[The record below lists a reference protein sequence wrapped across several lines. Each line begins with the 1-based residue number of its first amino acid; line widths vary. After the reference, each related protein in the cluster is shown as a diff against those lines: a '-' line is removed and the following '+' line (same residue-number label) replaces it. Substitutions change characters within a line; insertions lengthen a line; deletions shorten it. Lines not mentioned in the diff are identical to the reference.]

1 MQSTQFTN
9 PAYPHYQHM
18 EVLSNRYL
26 RAANALKSVI
36 LISKHLT
43 LEWWL
48 LAGGYPC
55 CLSRLHLKK
64 MTELLSDTYSTVSV
78 QWARSY
84 YRRLLWSSSNF
95 PKLHWPL
102 VSAKLDWLEWF
113 SLESRDFVVDAHAQ
127 QLRRMRV
134 SGCKH
139 IESQRICKSHDGKS
153 PSWFQGNTHSDWF
166 VTRISVFTHPC
177 Y

>member
-1 MQSTQFTN
+1 MLCFQRLFYNSEHNMQSQFTN

-18 EVLSNRYL
+18 EVFSNRYV
-26 RAANALKSVI
+26 RAANGLKSVI

-64 MTELLSDTYSTVSV
+64 MTEPLADTYSTASV
-78 QWARSY
+78 QWARSH

-102 VSAKLDWLEWF
+102 VSSKLDWLEWF
-113 SLESRDFVVDAHAQ
+113 SLESRGFVVDACTQ
-127 QLRRMRV
+127 KPKCMRV
-134 SGCKH
+134 RGCKH
-139 IESQRICKSHDGKS
+139 IENQYII
-153 PSWFQGNTHSDWF
+153 SWKFIMF
-166 VTRISVFTHPC
+166 
-177 Y
+177 